1 MRTRC
6 NSETIRN
13 VLLFVVLL
21 LAFSST
27 VLADELRLVDGS
39 TMKVDE
45 AWEDAQGGWFRRGGV
60 TYLVERARVRE
71 IVKASHDA
79 GAQKSSGE
87 KTKVTDSK
95 NASDVTVLK
104 AASDGAQ
111 KVDGEVDV
119 WIYLVGGARMEVDEA
134 NESAEGVWYRRGNIS
149 TFVERARVDHVERVA
164 PETAAATADNKGRP
178 REWR

>member
-13 VLLFVVLL
+13 VLLFVILL

-27 VLADELRLVDGS
+27 LIADELRLVDGS

-45 AWEDAQGGWFRRGGV
+45 AWEDAQGVWYRRGGV

-79 GAQKSSGE
+79 GAQENSGE
-87 KTKVTDSK
+87 KAKETDAKSA
-95 NASDVTVLK
+95 NDVTVLK
-104 AASDGAQ
+104 AAGDGA
-111 KVDGEVDV
+111 
-119 WIYLVGGARMEVDEA
+119 
-134 NESAEGVWYRRGNIS
+134 
-149 TFVERARVDHVERVA
+149 
-164 PETAAATADNKGRP
+164 
-178 REWR
+178 